1 MSITSRLSL
10 SLKKKI
16 DEFKLKAR
24 EKRFTVREFSFNP
37 EAISKARED
46 KKRLATQKD
55 QQKSKLTTW
64 CKTNFAEAFTAWI
77 HLKTILVYVESILRY
92 GLPAN
97 FQAVLVLPHK
107 RDDKRSREL
116 LLTAFNYISTKYVA
130 SNEPEESEAFY
141 PYVSLNINLD
151 MRPIQ

>member
-1 MSITSRLSL
+1 M
-10 SLKKKI
+10 
-16 DEFKLKAR
+16 KAR

-37 EAISKARED
+37 EAIAKAKDE
-46 KKRLATQKD
+46 KKKLVSQKD

-77 HLKTILVYVESILRY
+77 HLKAILVYVESILRY

-97 FQAVLVLPHK
+97 FQAVLVLPHRK
-107 RDDKRSREL
+107 DDKKCREL
-116 LLTAFNYISTKYVA
+116 LLQAFKYISTKYVS
-130 SNEPEESEAFY
+130 SNDPDESDAFY
-141 PYVSLNINLD
+141 PYVSLNLNLD